1 MHDLYNLKEML
12 VEELAEYGKK
22 KDVSLS
28 DLEVLDKLAHATK
41 NIDKVIEC
49 YQEQAY
55 SNRSYDGGSYRM
67 SRNDY
72 NDYNDYGNYSGRR
85 GRARNG
91 RFVSRDGSEMAHQLR
106 EMMNDAP
113 DERMKSEIER
123 LASKIESM

>member
-12 VEELAEYGKK
+12 VEELSEYGKK
-22 KDVSLS
+22 GDVSLS
-28 DLEVLDKLAHATK
+28 SLEIIDKLAHATK

-49 YQEQAY
+49 YEDKSY
-55 SNRSYDGGSYRM
+55 SNRSYGDDSYRM

-72 NDYNDYGNYSGRR
+72 YDNYSGRR

-123 LASKIESM
+123 LATKIESM

>member
-12 VEELAEYGKK
+12 VEELSEYGKK
-22 KDVSLS
+22 GDVSLS
-28 DLEVLDKLAHATK
+28 SLEIIDKLAHATK

-49 YQEQAY
+49 YEDKSY
-55 SNRSYDGGSYRM
+55 SNRSYGDGSYRM

-72 NDYNDYGNYSGRR
+72 YDNYSGRR
-85 GRARNG
+85 GRAMNG
-91 RFVSRDGSEMAHQLR
+91 RFVSRDGSEMAHRLR

-123 LASKIESM
+123 LATKIETM

>member
-12 VEELAEYGKK
+12 VEELSEYGKK
-22 KDVSLS
+22 GDVSLS
-28 DLEVLDKLAHATK
+28 SLEIIDKLAHATK

-49 YQEQAY
+49 YEGKSY
-55 SNRSYDGGSYRM
+55 NNRSYGDGSYRM

-72 NDYNDYGNYSGRR
+72 YDNYSGRR
-85 GRARNG
+85 GRAMNG

-123 LASKIESM
+123 LATKIETM

>member
-1 MHDLYNLKEML
+1 MHDSYNLKEML

-72 NDYNDYGNYSGRR
+72 NDYGNYSGRR

-113 DERMKSEIER
+113 DDRMKSEIER